1 MRKTFA
7 VLLLLALPAVSVMP
21 LAAQARQYQLEGLG
35 GGKLGASDLS
45 KGAVIVVVFASWSPR
60 GKDVVNQ
67 TNQIYDQWGKQA
79 KVIMVDF
86 QEDRSDVEA
95 FLQGKSSKAAV
106 YLDQDGSFSKRYS
119 VTHLP
124 GLLILKDGSAVFS
137 GRLTKDSDAVISQAL
152 G

>member
-1 MRKTFA
+1 MRKIFA
-7 VLLLLALPAVSVMP
+7 VLLLLAIPAVSVMP

-95 FLQGKSSKAAV
+95 FLQGKSSKAPV

-124 GLLILKDGSAVFS
+124 GLLILKDGSAAFS
-137 GRLTKDSDAVISQAL
+137 GRLTKDSNAVISQTL